1 MIIYLQSIDYD
12 LWLFIENGLYKPT
25 KIKDGIIIPKARSEY
40 TDNDKKLLSMN
51 AKAMNTLYY
60 ALSIS
65 ECNRITFWKKN
76 ARDIWYALEFTR
88 LVEQS

>member
-1 MIIYLQSIDYD
+1 MIIYLQYTDYD
-12 LWLFIENGLYKPT
+12 LWLSIKNRLYKPT

-51 AKAMNTLYY
+51 AKVMDTLYY

-65 ECNRITFWKKN
+65 ECNRITFWKEKC
-76 ARDIWYALEFTR
+76 
-88 LVEQS
+88 

>member
-1 MIIYLQSIDYD
+1 MIINLQSIDYD
-12 LWLFIENGLYKPT
+12 LWLFIENELYKPT

-65 ECNRITFWKKN
+65 ECNRITFWKKKMLGTY
-76 ARDIWYALEFTR
+76 DML
-88 LVEQS
+88 